1 MSLNRALGELFKVI
15 REEAA
20 SNPAFALK
28 LEEALSVYRPSKA
41 LKQSARAK
49 LSPKTPPVAEPGPV
63 EEALSEPLPL
73 EEREAAPAPLPHPA
87 PPEAPALNPVAVFT
101 RDGEDGLRA
110 ALDGG
115 DYSREALAA
124 VVAEHNLDP
133 AGAAEGAD
141 RDGLIEQIV
150 AQAKS
155 RVERD
160 RKLFDY

>member
-41 LKQSARAK
+41 LKQAARAK
-49 LSPKTPPVAEPGPV
+49 LKPKAPPVAGP
-63 EEALSEPLPL
+63 APL
-73 EEREAAPAPLPHPA
+73 EEEAESAPLPHPA
-87 PPEAPALNPVAVFT
+87 PPDVEPPALNPVAVFT
-101 RDGEDGLRA
+101 REGEAGLRA

-124 VVAEHNLDP
+124 VVEEHNLDP
-133 AGAAEGAD
+133 AGAAAGAD

-150 AQAKS
+150 AQAKR

-160 RKLFDY
+160 SKLFDY

>member
-41 LKQSARAK
+41 LKQAARAK
-49 LSPKTPPVAEPGPV
+49 LRPKAPPAAELPAI
-63 EEALSEPLPL
+63 ESEP
-73 EEREAAPAPLPHPA
+73 APSPHPA
-87 PPEAPALNPVAVFT
+87 PPAPEAPALNPVAVFT
-101 RDGEDGLRA
+101 REGEDGLRA

-124 VVAEHNLDP
+124 LVAEHNLDP
-133 AGAAEGAD
+133 AGAADGAD

-150 AQAKS
+150 AQAKR

-160 RKLFDY
+160 SKLFDY